1 MGYGGREKG
10 REGGMGYG
18 GREKGR
24 EGGREGWEARAPKA
38 EKKPVEKKT
47 AEERKTVREKTPT
60 TVVENKPKEKAPP
73 KTCKKIAKKAMSIMN
88 SFMNDIFEKLV
99 AESSKLAKY
108 IKRETISSREEQT
121 AVKSA
126 LPEELAKH
134 AMLEG
139 TKVITK
145 ILYLKTILQLK
156 TARPI
161 KFSVI

>member
-1 MGYGGREKG
+1 M
-10 REGGMGYG
+10 
-18 GREKGR
+18 
-24 EGGREGWEARAPKA
+24 ARKA

-60 TVVENKPKEKAPP
+60 TVAENKPKEKAPP
-73 KTCKKIAKKAMSIMN
+73 KTCKKIAKVVGDK
-88 SFMNDIFEKLV
+88 KKTKKRK
-99 AESSKLAKY
+99 SSKLAKY
-108 IKRETISSREEQT
+108 IKRDTISSREEQT

-134 AMLEG
+134 AMSEG